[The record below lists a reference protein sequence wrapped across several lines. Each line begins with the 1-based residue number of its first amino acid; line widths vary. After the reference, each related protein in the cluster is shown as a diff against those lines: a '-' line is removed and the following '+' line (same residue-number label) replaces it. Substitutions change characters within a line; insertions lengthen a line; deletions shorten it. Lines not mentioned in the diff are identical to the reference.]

1 MFVLLVKFV
10 LIFFLWSSRAAVLS
24 TTQAL
29 LNAGASV
36 HVKDWESGWTPLHRS
51 LYFGHIRLSL
61 LLLQAGALMDG
72 GRDLDSPGRGER
84 RKHRARSHSRSESL
98 AAPAEVKN
106 RSGRQRNDDLGDGEG
121 DSPLDVLSL
130 ELRPQLK
137 AARDSGLGGD
147 VFSFGKAD
155 FTLGYPT
162 SFGRADVV
170 RPRRIEA
177 LANLQ
182 VTRVSASK

>member
-1 MFVLLVKFV
+1 
-10 LIFFLWSSRAAVLS
+10 
-24 TTQAL
+24 
-29 LNAGASV
+29 
-36 HVKDWESGWTPLHRS
+36 
-51 LYFGHIRLSL
+51 
-61 LLLQAGALMDG
+61 MD
-72 GRDLDSPGRGER
+72 DSKNLDPTGRGER
-84 RKHRARSHSRSESL
+84 QKNRARSRSRSESL
-98 AAPAEVKN
+98 ATPSEGKN
-106 RSGRQRNDDLGDGEG
+106 RSTARHGLGDGEG
-121 DSPLDVLSL
+121 NSPLDVLSL

-137 AARDSGLGGD
+137 AARESGLGGD
-147 VFSFGKAD
+147 VYSFGKAD